1 MAESE
6 QYKVFLSK
14 AMSLC
19 ANREMCSSDIRKKL
33 ELWGIA
39 DLLANNIIE
48 RLKSEKF
55 IDESRYASAF
65 VKDKFR
71 YNKWGK
77 IKIGSH
83 LRLKRIPDVVIQE
96 ALGSIDNE
104 VYLETI
110 KNILATHKK
119 SVKAKNKYELKAKLL
134 RFGLSKGFESNILY
148 NILGDIEEEG

>member
-14 AMSLC
+14 AMALC
-19 ANREMCSSDIRKKL
+19 ASREMCSSDIRKKL
-33 ELWGIA
+33 ELWGID
-39 DLLANNIIE
+39 DLQAEKIID
-48 RLKSEKF
+48 RLKSEIF
-55 IDESRYASAF
+55 IDDSRFASAF

-77 IKIGSH
+77 IKINSH
-83 LRLKRIPDVVIQE
+83 LRMKRIPDKLIQE
-96 ALGSIDNE
+96 ALESIDKE

-110 KNILATHKK
+110 KSILATHKK
-119 SVKAKNKYELKAKLL
+119 SVKAKNNYDLKAKLL

-148 NILGDIEEEG
+148 DILSAIEEG